1 MQSEKIDAQDQSG
14 AALVCGNKIDE
25 SLKAEGVYTLTCL
38 DANGN
43 VKWQEVINN
52 TVVTVG
58 KASLLNVYF
67 AASTQITTWYLGLI
81 DGTVAPT
88 YNVTDQMSSHAGWT
102 ENTTY
107 SNATRPSATFSATAT
122 SSISAAAAAFNIN
135 GTATIAGAFLVNQ
148 NTKGGTT
155 GTLYSAGSFS
165 AGNRSVLNG
174 DTLNVTYTASC

>member
-1 MQSEKIDAQDQSG
+1 MQSEKINTNDQSG
-14 AALVCGNKIDE
+14 AALICGNKIDE

-58 KASLLNVYF
+58 KANLLNVYF
-67 AASTQITTWYLGLI
+67 ASGTQTTTWYLGLI
-81 DGTVAPT
+81 DGAVAPT
-88 YNVTDQMSSHAGWT
+88 YSVTDQMSSHTGWT

-107 SNATRPSATFSATAT
+107 SNATRPTATFTTTAT
-122 SSISAAAAAFNIN
+122 SSISTAATAFNIN
-135 GTATIAGAFLVNQ
+135 GTATIAGAFMVNQ

-155 GTLYSAGSFS
+155 GTLYSAGNFS